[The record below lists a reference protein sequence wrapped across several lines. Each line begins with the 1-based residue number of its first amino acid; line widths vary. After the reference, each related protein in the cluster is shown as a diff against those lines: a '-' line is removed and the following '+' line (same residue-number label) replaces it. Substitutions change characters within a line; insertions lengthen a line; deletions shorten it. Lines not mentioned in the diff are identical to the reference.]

1 MVARLSRRVLFSC
14 SSTTLI
20 NTRIDNFFYFATTFG
35 ESQFFFV
42 AESFHATF
50 EPFKRFPTLKS
61 SANVARVRC
70 AVILEMCARGLVKN
84 GLFEKSCATV
94 PTIFRVITQ
103 FPRVTPLLLSVYGII
118 PDRWMAISYQ
128 LKKYTFSSSLY

>member
-1 MVARLSRRVLFSC
+1 MLDFLVASCFHARPRLSLILESITSSISRRR
-14 SSTTLI
+14 STRA
-20 NTRIDNFFYFATTFG
+20 N
-35 ESQFFFV
+35 FFV
-42 AESFHATF
+42 AGPFYATF
-50 EPFKRFPTLKS
+50 GPFKRFPTLKS
-61 SANVARVRC
+61 SANVAGVRC

-103 FPRVTPLLLSVYGII
+103 LPQVTLLLLSVYGII

-128 LKKYTFSSSLY
+128 FKKYTFSSSLY